1 VMNSDG
7 SHLRTLSGRTSDLAW
22 QSIR

>member
-1 VMNSDG
+1 MNSDG